1 VGDLGIHLLGPP
13 SVSRNGEEAPPPR
26 GRKAWALLAHLLTQ
40 RRPVPRERLAALLFA
55 DADDPLGALRWNL
68 SELRRLLGLP
78 GALRGSPVALA
89 LPPGTF
95 VDVHAV
101 LSGDWADAARA
112 PGLGRDLLEGMD
124 FPSSPSFDVWLTNER
139 RHLQAASEA
148 VLAEAAR
155 ASLAASAPDAAADH
169 AARLVA
175 IDPFNEHAQAI
186 LIRAFA
192 AAGDVDSAERQH
204 DAFDALLR
212 RELGRAAGPGVRAVA
227 PGPAPG
233 DVSTGA
239 HARAQLE
246 AGEAALR
253 AGAVDTGIGCV
264 REAVAAAG
272 AGGDD
277 ALQAR
282 ALLALALAR
291 FDTGRGAE
299 DEIVVDL
306 HRAILLADRSDR
318 RETAARGRL
327 ALAYVDEL
335 AGRYARAERWLA
347 AASGAFDP
355 RVEDEIGLALGR
367 CRIDRGEYDAAD
379 AVLEAVVASARA
391 RGAAD
396 VAVWARNQLG
406 RLALERGDLDRAEPL
421 LRAVAG
427 DAHALGLTGWLPL
440 PLGLHGRALVER
452 GEVEAARAPLERG
465 LVLATHAGDPCWLAL
480 TLTGLALLA
489 DREGDAGAAMS
500 ALREARRHVVRG
512 PAPSAY
518 LLAWVTDAYCR
529 VAIAAGSARA
539 RHAVGELETLAARA
553 GMRDLLARAHLHRH
567 ALGDP
572 DALAAARIVAA
583 DVDSPGL
590 ERAIEAA
597 VAAPARPPVRRAA

>member
-1 VGDLGIHLLGPP
+1 
-13 SVSRNGEEAPPPR
+13 
-26 GRKAWALLAHLLTQ
+26 

-78 GALRGSPVALA
+78 DTLRGSPVALA

-155 ASLAASAPDAAADH
+155 ASLAAFAPDAAADH

-192 AAGDVDSAERQH
+192 AAGDVHSAERQH

-212 RELGRAAGPGVRAVA
+212 RELGRAAGPGVRAV
-227 PGPAPG
+227 
-233 DVSTGA
+233 
-239 HARAQLE
+239 
-246 AGEAALR
+246 
-253 AGAVDTGIGCV
+253 DTGIGCL

-277 ALQAR
+277 PLQAQ

-318 RETAARGRL
+318 RETAAR
-327 ALAYVDEL
+327 
-335 AGRYARAERWLA
+335 
-347 AASGAFDP
+347 
-355 RVEDEIGLALGR
+355 
-367 CRIDRGEYDAAD
+367 
-379 AVLEAVVASARA
+379 
-391 RGAAD
+391 
-396 VAVWARNQLG
+396 
-406 RLALERGDLDRAEPL
+406 
-421 LRAVAG
+421 
-427 DAHALGLTGWLPL
+427 
-440 PLGLHGRALVER
+440 
-452 GEVEAARAPLERG
+452 
-465 LVLATHAGDPCWLAL
+465 
-480 TLTGLALLA
+480 
-489 DREGDAGAAMS
+489 
-500 ALREARRHVVRG
+500 
-512 PAPSAY
+512 
-518 LLAWVTDAYCR
+518 
-529 VAIAAGSARA
+529 
-539 RHAVGELETLAARA
+539 
-553 GMRDLLARAHLHRH
+553 
-567 ALGDP
+567 
-572 DALAAARIVAA
+572 
-583 DVDSPGL
+583 
-590 ERAIEAA
+590 
-597 VAAPARPPVRRAA
+597 

>member
-1 VGDLGIHLLGPP
+1 
-13 SVSRNGEEAPPPR
+13 
-26 GRKAWALLAHLLTQ
+26 
-40 RRPVPRERLAALLFA
+40 
-55 DADDPLGALRWNL
+55 
-68 SELRRLLGLP
+68 
-78 GALRGSPVALA
+78 
-89 LPPGTF
+89 
-95 VDVHAV
+95 
-101 LSGDWADAARA
+101 
-112 PGLGRDLLEGMD
+112 MD
-124 FPSSPSFDVWLTNER
+124 FPSSPSFDVWLANER

-175 IDPFNEHAQAI
+175 IDPFDEHAQAI

-192 AAGDVDSAERQH
+192 AAGDVHSAERQH

-253 AGAVDTGIGCV
+253 AGAVDTGIGCL

-277 ALQAR
+277 ALQAQAR
-282 ALLALALAR
+282 LALALAR

-318 RETAARGRL
+318 REIAARGRL

-367 CRIDRGEYDAAD
+367 CRIDRGEYDAAE
-379 AVLEAVVASARA
+379 AVLQAVVASARA
-391 RGAAD
+391 RGAPE

-406 RLALERGDLDRAEPL
+406 RLALERGDLDTAEPL

-452 GEVEAARAPLERG
+452 GDTEAARAPLERG
-465 LVLATHAGDPCWLAL
+465 LVLATHAGDPCSRAHAHR
-480 TLTGLALLA
+480 LALLA

-539 RHAVGELETLAARA
+539 RHAVVELETLAARA
-553 GMRDLLARAHLHRH
+553 GMRDLLARAHVHRH

-572 DALAAARIVAA
+572 DALAAARVVAA
-583 DVDSPGL
+583 DVDSPGWIARSRRPAPP
-590 ERAIEAA
+590 RAARRSAA
-597 VAAPARPPVRRAA
+597 RRRPGLSRPLRHPAGTTAARAHQTTRPPRNRPHPRRLRRAPAPRPCPRGPTRAARRAPASRARAAARS